1 MIHNNLRLAFR
12 NILHNKGLNSINII
26 GLSIGMIAVL
36 IIFQYIGFEKSY
48 DKYFDNSDR
57 LQRLVFFRYY
67 KTGLDKS
74 VGNNYFI
81 GQIAY
86 EKIPEIENF
95 CRCKRENQYIEAGDQ
110 IYKEERTLFADSS
123 YFDMFSHT
131 VVSGD
136 ETRFLRSPDAVVLTE
151 STAKKYFGNENPV
164 GKTIYGIN
172 PGKKPFTVQGVI
184 KDVPKNSHLKFD
196 IVIPLAAVV
205 NKSYCYSCNNT
216 NTYFLLRKG
225 CDPGKISAEITE
237 LAKENF
243 RSRDVPIDYPIEYHL
258 QLVTDIHL
266 FSNYRFEYEANGNS
280 KYLNILLSIAFLIL
294 ISAGL
299 NYFNLYSSITGRRI
313 KGIGIRIINGA
324 SRGDVLAE
332 FTTEAILTGII
343 GIALG
348 FILLIL
354 FFPVFKKFLNLDFSL
369 STVFHFS
376 TWAIPI
382 SVMLISSLTVGWL
395 LGIKIFNVAPVSFIK
410 NEILILKR
418 KKSRRILF
426 AAQFTIAIVLI
437 GCTIGALKQ
446 INFMQQE
453 AFTMNIEQ
461 TLVVKRPVAKEFNP
475 VQKSFQES
483 LLKYPGITSITFST
497 ISPGEKNG
505 WVKGGISIK
514 GKEKLGYQLFQADV
528 APNFFNFF
536 NVKLLAGRE
545 FLSDENNW
553 LGGPR
558 HLILN
563 KEAALAFGEDNI
575 RNIIGKTL
583 FDSDG
588 KEDIGEVVGIID
600 GYFQNSLD
608 QEIKPTIFNCD
619 QIGYYIF
626 IKIKSNSDV
635 KDIVGKVN
643 SEFKTFFKDQ
653 YFEFYFLDDFF
664 NSQYKSHLQLFRCL
678 TLFSFMAVIIG
689 SLSLLG
695 LIMMATAA
703 RTKEIGIRK
712 LNGAKVAEILF
723 MLNKEFIVL
732 CAFSFILGAAVT
744 WFALQRWLRG
754 FAYRT
759 ELSWWIFALTGIIA
773 FGIILITVSWQSW
786 RAATRNPVDAL
797 RFE

>member
-1 MIHNNLRLAFR
+1 MIQNNIWLAFR
-12 NILHNKGLNSINII
+12 NILHNKGLNGINII

-36 IIFQYIGFEKSY
+36 LIFQYIGFEKSY
-48 DKYFDNSDR
+48 DKYFDNSEQ
-57 LQRLVFFRYY
+57 LQRLVFYRYY

-81 GQIAY
+81 GQIAH

-95 CRCKRENQYIEAGDQ
+95 CRCKRETQFIEVNDQ
-110 IYKEERTLFADSS
+110 IYKEDRTLFADTS

-131 VVSGD
+131 VISGD
-136 ETRFLRSPDAVVLTE
+136 KSVFLRSPDVVIITE
-151 STAKKYFGNENPV
+151 STSRKYFGAENPI
-164 GKTIYGIN
+164 GKTIYGVN

-205 NKSYCYSCNNT
+205 NKSYCYGCNNT

-225 CDPGKISAEITE
+225 SDPGKISREITE

-258 QLVTDIHL
+258 QPVTDIHL
-266 FSNYRFEYEANGNS
+266 YSNYRFEYEANGNN
-280 KYLNILLSIAFLIL
+280 KYLNILLSVAFLIL

-343 GIALG
+343 SIALG

-354 FFPVFKKFLNLDFSL
+354 IFPVFKKFLNLDFSL
-369 STVFHFS
+369 SSVFHFK
-376 TWAIPI
+376 TWALPI

-410 NEILILKR
+410 NETLILKR

-426 AAQFTIAIVLI
+426 AAQFIIAIVLI

-446 INFMQQE
+446 INYMQQE

-461 TLVVKRPVAKEFNP
+461 TLVVKRPVAKEFNQ

-483 LLKYPGITSITFST
+483 LLKYPGIDAITFST

-514 GKEKLGYQLFQADV
+514 GKEKLGYQFFQADV

-536 NVKLLAGRE
+536 NVRLLAGRE
-545 FLSDENNW
+545 FFSDENNW

-563 KEAALAFGEDNI
+563 KEAAIAFGEDDI
-575 RNIIGKTL
+575 KNIIGKTL

-588 KEDIGEVVGIID
+588 KEDIGEVVGIVD

-619 QIGYYIF
+619 QVGYYIF
-626 IKIKSNSDV
+626 IKIKDNSNIT
-635 KDIVGKVN
+635 DIVGKVT
-643 SEFKTFFKDQ
+643 SEFKIYFKDQ
-653 YFEFYFLDDFF
+653 YFEYYFLDDFF

-678 TLFSFMAVIIG
+678 ILFSIMAVIIG

-712 LNGAKVAEILF
+712 LNGAKVVEILF

-732 CAFSFILGAAVT
+732 GAFSFILGVAVI
-744 WFALQRWLRG
+744 WFALHRWLQG
-754 FAYRT
+754 FAYKT

-773 FGIILITVSWQSW
+773 LGIILLTVSWQSW
-786 RAATRNPVDAL
+786 LAATRNPVEAL
-797 RFE
+797 RYE